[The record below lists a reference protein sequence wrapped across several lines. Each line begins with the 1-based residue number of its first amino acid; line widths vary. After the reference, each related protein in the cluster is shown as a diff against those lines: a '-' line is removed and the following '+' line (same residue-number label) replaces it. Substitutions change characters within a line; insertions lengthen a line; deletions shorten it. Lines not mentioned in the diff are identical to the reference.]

1 MADCKKRKKKVFL
14 TSFCIT
20 LQGSLPVAFALS
32 VPNVPTPRG
41 VVPTH
46 HVTPQGIYIGSLP
59 SHLGHHDLSCDKV
72 WQVSLVVCDCRFNCK
87 FVLLPFSKFASSLLK
102 CYCYYNGTLRLPFT
116 LANSLQYLGKQEV
129 WLVRSVISLS

>member
-1 MADCKKRKKKVFL
+1 MFL

-87 FVLLPFSKFASSLLK
+87 FVLLPFSKFASSLLLLSQWDFALAFHFSK
-102 CYCYYNGTLRLPFT
+102 FT
-116 LANSLQYLGKQEV
+116 LVFGKTRSLA
-129 WLVRSVISLS
+129 S